1 LRVTFVSRYPRV
13 DTVAWKRRLG
23 ERLLEL
29 GIELGVVYSR
39 AGTRDQLRAGLD
51 EYGAGI
57 VRRYLSLRAR
67 PSSGAGGGDAPQSLR
82 AWALERGLAVA
93 EHQRLG
99 DPDCLAAVRAQRPDL
114 LVLTGADIVPKSLL
128 EIPALGTIN
137 PHYGLL
143 PRYRGMNVTEWSIW
157 HDDPVGV
164 TVHMVGAGIDTGATL
179 LRECV
184 RVERGDGL
192 PDIRAKQQELSA
204 RLLYDA
210 AVELRGHSATP
221 IPQREQDGRQ
231 YYRMHPALL
240 ARVERQ
246 LASGA
251 YSWIGEDATPDAIA
265 PILPADA
272 YARLA
277 SSG

>member
-1 LRVTFVSRYPRV
+1 VRVAFVSRYPRV

-23 ERLLEL
+23 ERLLDLGVEL
-29 GIELGVVYSR
+29 SVVYSR
-39 AGTRDQLRAGLD
+39 AGFSDQLRAGLD
-51 EYGAGI
+51 EYGVGI
-57 VRRYLSLRAR
+57 VRRYMSLKARPGPAGGTEDAPRSLR
-67 PSSGAGGGDAPQSLR
+67 S
-82 AWALERGLAVA
+82 WATERGLAVS

-99 DPDCLAAVRAQRPDL
+99 DADCLAAVRACKPDL
-114 LVLTGADIVPKSLL
+114 LVLTGADIVPASLL
-128 EIPALGTIN
+128 EIPTLGAIN

-164 TVHMVGAGIDTGATL
+164 TVHMVSTGIDTGATL

-192 PDIRAKQQELSA
+192 LDLRSKQQELSA

-210 AVELRGHSATP
+210 VVELRDGSASP
-221 IPQREQDGRQ
+221 VPQRDEDGRQ

-240 ARVERQ
+240 ARVERR
-246 LASGA
+246 LTSGE
-251 YSWIGEDATPDAIA
+251 YRWIGEDATPDAIA
-265 PILPADA
+265 AVRADGA
-272 YARLA
+272 YA
-277 SSG
+277 